1 MENVGMLWGV
11 SLGEAGFPRAIVGED
26 EEEVMMGI
34 GI

>member
-11 SLGEAGFPRAIVGED
+11 SWGKAGFSRAIVWED